1 MSEDQNELFDSS
13 ALVVVPPALPE
24 PEAEMPLTAELF
36 GSGGRV
42 VLNVVAQR
50 PLSEMDRRM
59 LWEEAARVW
68 MSTLAPNSMRAY
80 KAAWSA
86 LLLSCGKNYWE
97 IDQTDIANWLEAMAE
112 AGLSKG
118 TISLRLAG
126 ISSFFRFVI
135 EDFSHEMLVQSNGRH
150 GRLTD
155 FNPASGRRIR
165 KPYKTSPYGRSYW
178 LNQQQ
183 IKAVLDAIPQNT
195 VQGLRDYAL
204 FLGYVHTGRR
214 NQELRKLRWGDVEDR
229 GEDDR
234 IWYRW
239 SGKGKEN
246 IRQEMPRPAWEAILR
261 YLAAA
266 GRLDGMRAE
275 DYIFTALNDNVKKMR
290 RIDGRPVVSEDW
302 YVGCAPIS
310 GHSVNDLLKRYCR
323 KAGIQEK
330 FGHAHTLRHSSAMLR
345 IKTGQPVEKVQK
357 HLGHENIST
366 TQIYIQHAL
375 DHDPDEGWAAVDA
388 LLGLSKGTVPTPKR
402 PSPRPSPKGRGG
414 TTHKRH

>member
-13 ALVVVPPALPE
+13 ALVVLPPALPE

-50 PLSEMDRRM
+50 PLSDFDRRM
-59 LWEEAARVW
+59 LWEKAKDAW
-68 MSTLAPNSMRAY
+68 TKTLADASVRAY
-80 KAAWSA
+80 KAAWS
-86 LLLSCGKNYWE
+86 LLRQDCGKDYWE
-97 IDQTDIANWLEAMAE
+97 IDQFDVSNWLNRMKQQ
-112 AGLSKG
+112 GLSNG

-126 ISSFFRFVI
+126 ISSFYQYVI
-135 EDFSHEMLVQSNGRH
+135 EDFTHNMLIQSNGRH

-155 FNPASGRRIR
+155 YNPASGRKMRQ
-165 KPYKTSPYGRSYW
+165 PYKVNPYGRSYW
-178 LNQQQ
+178 LNAQQLR
-183 IKAVLDAIPQNT
+183 AVLQAIPQDNL
-195 VQGLRDYAL
+195 QGLRDYAL

-214 NQELRKLRWGDVEDR
+214 NQELRKLRWGDLEDK
-229 GEDDR
+229 GEEG

-246 IRQEMPRPAWEAILR
+246 VLQEMPRPVWEAILR
-261 YLAAA
+261 YLKAA
-266 GRLDGMRAE
+266 GRLESMQEG
-275 DYIFTALNDNVKKMR
+275 DYLFTALNENVKKMR
-290 RIDGRPVVSEDW
+290 RADGSRVVGEDW
-302 YVGCAPIS
+302 HIGCAPIS

-323 KAGIQEK
+323 LAGIREIYA
-330 FGHAHTLRHSSAMLR
+330 HVHTLRHSSATLR
-345 IKTGQPVEKVQK
+345 LKTGQTVDQVKK
-357 HLGHENIST
+357 HLGHQNIAT
-366 TQIYIQHAL
+366 TQIYIEHAQVL
-375 DHDPDEGWAAVDA
+375 DPDEGWAAVDA